1 MRTCFIASIAVYNSL
16 TLQICNMSNS
26 DRLLSEN
33 DRKSQLSVAY
43 ALAVA
48 ARAGYSATEPRV
60 DRDSVDMT
68 IEAGGG
74 MRPKLDVQLKATST
88 LTWKNSS
95 ASFVLKRKN
104 YDDLRAERM
113 LPIILLVLELPKQEN
128 EWLTCDT
135 TSLILRRSAF
145 WLSLAGVGPIDSDSS
160 TVHLLECQRFDPE
173 SLRALMMKAR
183 NGHAL

>member
-1 MRTCFIASIAVYNSL
+1 
-16 TLQICNMSNS
+16 MSDS

-88 LTWKNSS
+88 LAWKDNS

-104 YDDLRAERM
+104 YDDLRAPRM
-113 LPIILLVLELPKQEN
+113 LPIILLVLELPEQEI
-128 EWLTCDT
+128 EWLTCDD

-145 WLSLAGVGPIDSDSS
+145 WLSLADRGPIDTESS
-160 TVHLLECQRFDPE
+160 TVHLLECQRFYPD
-173 SLRALMMKAR
+173 SLRDLMKKAR
-183 NGHAL
+183 SGHSL